1 MGMINLQTERLIIR
15 EPHIDDFANWHRLL
29 SDGYNMR
36 FLLDIMTHNENQSLE
51 NLQFAISESE
61 KLDRQNYFLVM
72 QERAASAFVGS
83 VGFHII
89 GKGEAHMGYFIL
101 PEFHGKGYTTEAVK
115 AIVKYAFD
123 IVGLDRIQTGADIA
137 NLASFRVM
145 EKSGFTKYDQSPERI
160 EYHITRKSQEE

>member
-1 MGMINLQTERLIIR
+1 MIYLQTERLIIR
-15 EPHIDDFANWHRLL
+15 EPHIDDFASYHRLF
-29 SDGYNMR
+29 SDAQNMR
-36 FLLDIMTHNENQSLE
+36 FLMDIATSTEQETMEQ
-51 NLQFAISESE
+51 LQFAISASE
-61 KLDRQNYFLVM
+61 QLDRQNYFLVV
-72 QERAASAFVGS
+72 QERAASAFVGN

-101 PEFHGKGYTTEAVK
+101 PEFHGKGYTTEAVR

-123 IVGLDRIQTGADIA
+123 IVGLDRIQTGAHIT

-145 EKSGFTKYDQSPERI
+145 EKSGFIKYAQSPERI